1 MKDAMW
7 WWNCSFDFCN
17 RKQMWRVPGFLVHFL
32 HGEHWNPEGV
42 NHKDVEPV
50 LLLWTSSHGA
60 ASILLWSK
68 GGNHRIKASLQIASL
83 CFRKPYLRHDIE
95 FLLFVVTGG
104 GLSFILTCKTSF
116 FKTRG
121 EVGYSAEEVIILLC
135 VFRQLI
141 LKNSGSFRLT
151 DDKIQ
156 VDNSMW
162 VGLYY

>member
-1 MKDAMW
+1 MWKRRTLIRRMKCNGK
-7 WWNCSFDFCN
+7 NCSYDFCN

-32 HGEHWNPEGV
+32 HGEHWNPGGV
-42 NHKDVEPV
+42 NRKDVEPV

-116 FKTRG
+116 FKTWERG
-121 EVGYSAEEVIILLC
+121 WL
-135 VFRQLI
+135 FR
-141 LKNSGSFRLT
+141 RR
-151 DDKIQ
+151 DDYLN
-156 VDNSMW
+156 VCF
-162 VGLYY
+162 